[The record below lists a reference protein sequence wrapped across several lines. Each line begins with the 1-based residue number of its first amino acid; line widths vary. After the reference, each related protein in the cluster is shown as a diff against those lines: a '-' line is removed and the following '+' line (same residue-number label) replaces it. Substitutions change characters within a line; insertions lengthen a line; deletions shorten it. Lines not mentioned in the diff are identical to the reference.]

1 MAASDLDESPGST
14 SLTDKAADADLSHA
28 SKAAA
33 GFYKPVMSEGTMRG
47 LRGIYRHAV
56 ESTQPGYTSEWL
68 DCPRNTVP
76 SWLAGPV
83 SAAGLLLVV
92 AMSFCSRY
100 WRHVLK
106 ARQAAAA
113 LRGDHAGTVGGEM
126 DKEQEELAGHH
137 ADGGQLR
144 QVDLAD
150 DVDQGA
156 ASVTAFRPLQQLQ
169 AQMTEDLWTRDSGS
183 TALLESDLDALL
195 HDVELISGQF
205 DFMQQ
210 RVQAQDVISS
220 SVQRLRRRSMHKLS
234 ELEQWQR
241 EMDQLI
247 DAGQLH
253 MLNQSLGHDL
263 SQLSERHHGI
273 LPRGAREAA
282 FYKHNYAK
290 KLHLGGA
297 DPLVEVERLVDAEEA
312 GVTGHEDLLRGL
324 SQQPQDPNGLA
335 WQAADWRSH
344 SSKSRSGTVLQAS
357 SASTEALPSALPG
370 AEQGNGIVW
379 PKEVEGAASGQGKA
393 RAREG
398 DVML

>member
-1 MAASDLDESPGST
+1 MCSDGHKTRL
-14 SLTDKAADADLSHA
+14 A
-28 SKAAA
+28 SKLTQCSQA
-33 GFYKPVMSEGTMRG
+33 GATIVTVLRRLVALVPGRDIPTQKHWSASEPQVQHRPDGCVRS
-47 LRGIYRHAV
+47 RRVAR
-56 ESTQPGYTSEWL
+56 L
-68 DCPRNTVP
+68 DF
-76 SWLAGPV
+76 LG
-83 SAAGLLLVV
+83 
-92 AMSFCSRY
+92 
-100 WRHVLK
+100 
-106 ARQAAAA
+106 
-113 LRGDHAGTVGGEM
+113 
-126 DKEQEELAGHH
+126 
-137 ADGGQLR
+137 GGQLR

-156 ASVTAFRPLQQLQ
+156 GGVTAFRPLQQLQ

-282 FYKHNYAK
+282 FYKHNYAN

-297 DPLVEVERLVDAEEA
+297 DPLVEVERMVDAEEA
-312 GVTGHEDLLRGL
+312 GVNGREDRLRGL
-324 SQQPQDPNGLA
+324 SQQPQDPKGLA
-335 WQAADWRSH
+335 WQAAGGRSL

-357 SASTEALPSALPG
+357 SASTEAFPSALPG
-370 AEQGNGIVW
+370 AEQGNSIVW
-379 PKEVEGAASGQGKA
+379 PKEVEAAASGQGKA
-393 RAREG
+393 GAREG